1 MVVNQE
7 INWSKSTEKDLH
19 EEHKDPYEKYK
30 DIIKN
35 YTKDE
40 DVPETTEEDEEYENA
55 VKKGYEIY
63 LKKSKGRMKKSKGT
77 MKKSEGRMKKSEGR
91 MIIHPE
97 DKWVMLVKGI
107 REKETRGGKRRK
119 QKGRTKKKSRK
130 AKKKTKRSRK

>member
-7 INWSKSTEKDLH
+7 IDWSKATEEDLH
-19 EEHKDPYEKYK
+19 ENHKDLYEKYK

-55 VKKGYEIY
+55 VEEGYKIY
-63 LKKSKGRMKKSKGT
+63 SKKSEKT
-77 MKKSEGRMKKSEGR
+77 MKKSEGRKK
-91 MIIHPE
+91 IHPK
-97 DKWVMLVKGI
+97 DKWVTIVKMIGE
-107 REKETRGGKRRK
+107 RETRGGKRRK
-119 QKGRTKKKSRK
+119 QKRRTKKKSRK